1 MATTRLLTPVIFD
14 AFDAFDPFDPFLLL
28 TPA

>member
-1 MATTRLLTPVIFD
+1 MATTRLLTPIIFD
-14 AFDAFDPFDPFLLL
+14 AFDAFDPFLLL